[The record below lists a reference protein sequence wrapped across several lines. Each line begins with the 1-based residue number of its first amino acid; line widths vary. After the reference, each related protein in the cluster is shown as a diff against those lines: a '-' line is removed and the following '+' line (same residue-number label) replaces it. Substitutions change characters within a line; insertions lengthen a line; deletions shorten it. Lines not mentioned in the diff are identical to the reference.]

1 MIKKK
6 SDLLLDDQLYS
17 YLSWKAGILL
27 KKFVSRFDF
36 IKPRKYAKHS
46 VKIQKSLRRHIIR
59 ARELGLL
66 PFAR

>member
-6 SDLLLDDQLYS
+6 SDLLLDNQLHS
-17 YLSWKAGILL
+17 YLSRKAQLLL

-46 VKIQKSLRRHIIR
+46 VKVQKSLRRNVIR
-59 ARELGLL
+59 ARELWLL